1 MALSIP
7 RKNLSDM
14 VLYVWKIIGLPSV
27 SFQDLVYLLSYK
39 LFLYDTIAAT
49 KFVNSAIEEGLLLKD
64 SNEHLSLSGV
74 LKEKLENWQIQ
85 RKEEISEKLKS
96 IKIVKRMENTSKDK
110 LNDFTLLFKP
120 FVDEATLTRTASIL
134 QSDITYEMND
144 LDRGVI
150 KVKVKGSKE
159 IPYTIQINLDNKYI
173 HHDCHDY
180 ETRKSK
186 SKKFCKHLAKLF
198 LILKD
203 EDEEKATK
211 LLNKIADQI
220 NEWNFD

>member
-1 MALSIP
+1 MDLSIP
-7 RKNLSDM
+7 RKNLSEM

-39 LFLYDTIAAT
+39 LFLYDTISAT
-49 KFVNSAIEEGLLLKD
+49 EFIDSATEKGYLLK
-64 SNEHLSLSGV
+64 NQNNYLSPSDDLI
-74 LKEKLENWQIQ
+74 EKLRKWEIQ
-85 RKEEISEKLKS
+85 RKKEISEKLKS
-96 IKIVKRMENTSKDK
+96 IQIVKRIEKTPKDES
-110 LNDFTLLFKP
+110 NDFTILFRT
-120 FVDEATLTRTASIL
+120 FVDDATLTRTASIL
-134 QSDITYEMND
+134 LSDITFVTNN
-144 LDRGVI
+144 LDKGVI
-150 KVKVKGSKE
+150 KVQVKGSKE
-159 IPYTIQINLDNKYI
+159 IPYAIEVDLDKKYI

-203 EDEEKATK
+203 EDEEKATQ
-211 LLNKIADQI
+211 LLNRIADQI